1 MKIHQLPDGARF
13 EYKGEEYV
21 KTGPMFGT
29 GSNGPQLIPR
39 SAELRPLGEPGGAQ
53 GTVNDVVARAE
64 VLRMF
69 NAFYAECRAL
79 VPGEQQTALELLRRR
94 FLASLDDGRR
104 VKP

>member
-29 GSNGPQLIPR
+29 GPNGPQLIPR
-39 SAELRPLGEPGGAQ
+39 SAVLRPIGEREA
-53 GTVNDVVARAE
+53 TREARDDVIASEEVVRA
-64 VLRMF
+64 F

-79 VPGEQQTALELLRRR
+79 VPDEKQTTLELLRDR
-94 FLASLDDGRR
+94 FLKSLDGAC
-104 VKP
+104 